1 MPLGS
6 EAPEMVMLVRMVEVM
21 VVVVAE
27 MTRCGAPWQ

>member
-27 MTRCGAPWQ
+27 MTSCGAG

>member
-6 EAPEMVMLVRMVEVM
+6 EALEMVMLVRMVI

-27 MTRCGAPWQ
+27 MTNCGAG